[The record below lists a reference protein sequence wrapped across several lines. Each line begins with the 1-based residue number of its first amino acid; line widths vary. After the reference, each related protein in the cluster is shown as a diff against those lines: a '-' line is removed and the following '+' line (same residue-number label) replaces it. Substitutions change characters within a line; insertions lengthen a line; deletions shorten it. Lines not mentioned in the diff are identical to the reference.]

1 MECSRCGGFMVQEEF
16 FGLQEEAFPVTSLG
30 WRCVMCGEVVDS
42 VIAANRGIAAGRT
55 NKARHPALSHSS

>member
-16 FGLQEEAFPVTSLG
+16 FGLQEEAFPVTTLG
-30 WRCVMCGEVVDS
+30 WRCVMCGEFVDS
-42 VIAANRGIAAGRT
+42 VIAANRRTVAEKT